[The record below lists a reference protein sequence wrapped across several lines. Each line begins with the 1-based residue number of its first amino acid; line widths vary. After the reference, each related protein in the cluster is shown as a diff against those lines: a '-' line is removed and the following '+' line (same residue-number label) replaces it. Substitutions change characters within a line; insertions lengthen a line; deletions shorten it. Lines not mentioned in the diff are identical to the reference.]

1 MKRLLFLLMAVLTVG
16 VMAGIV
22 NAQTE
27 VSQDFGVANFA
38 ADTSFNSTA
47 VGIHTGTGP
56 TDLGFVA
63 SGLCSS
69 GGDPPAH
76 HGVTNNRYEFMH
88 FSSNSGVIQTE
99 AADPTYG
106 VDFGNPRTGY
116 ILFDSVELGGGS
128 SLSMSVGEITGATN
142 TGDDEVV
149 IRVYVNGEP
158 GLGKDIFDTRADGN
172 GELDSGDARGGAI
185 YVEDTVDD
193 MGGILT
199 YDFAHSDTS
208 VILYVAIFTDD
219 DGDGYYIDDIVISS
233 AGTAQLVSP
242 IVWALVDV
250 GLLEWLR
257 PDPIVGT
264 DPYVTVNVRFG
275 TDPNLIVG
283 VNGTVEIETDYN
295 GDSSTN
301 IPATLDIDEDYYWIV
316 DVIDPNGGNGG
327 HFVPGDLWTFV
338 TTTPPEI
345 VLVETGPAGQESTDV
360 SEQDRDVNFDTYTI
374 SLSTN
379 PTSAVTIDIFENLP
393 STIVIPIATGN
404 DDAEEHLNEGGGNI
418 DLSSSDLELG
428 YEQNVPDPQLVGLL
442 FRNVPVNGAGAISS
456 AYVEFEADQTDT
468 GELHLLVAAEKN
480 AFPDNISGTDKDLS
494 RRVQTDT
501 KIVWDVEDWTTQ
513 HDKYNTPDITT
524 VIEEIVSDPDWRSGG
539 DIMILVSLDPAF
551 LVNGLPTGQ
560 VNREAEASSPY
571 PVLYINWAAPSQLE
585 IIPSQ
590 VILTAGEAPETITVK
605 AIDDSFLES
614 DPHFASIGYTI
625 TTSDTDYSALT
636 PVDIDVS
643 ILENECGAW
652 GFLFGD
658 LTNDCVVGLADLAE
672 FASQF
677 GLCTDP
683 HFPAICDDVQ

>member
-1 MKRLLFLLMAVLTVG
+1 MKRLIILLMVVLAVG

-38 ADTSFNSTA
+38 ADTSFNSTS
-47 VGIHTGTGP
+47 VGTHTGTGP

-69 GGDPPAH
+69 GGTPPAH

-116 ILFDSVELGGGS
+116 ILFDSVDLGGGS

-199 YDFAHSDTS
+199 YDFAPSDTS
-208 VILYVAIFTDD
+208 VILYVAVFTDD

-283 VNGTVEIETDYN
+283 VNGTLQIETDYN

-301 IPATLDIDEDYYWIV
+301 IPATLDLNEEYYWIV

-338 TTTPPEI
+338 TTIPPAVI
-345 VLVETGPAGQESTDV
+345 VTESDGSTDV
-360 SEQDRDVNFDTYTI
+360 SEEGETSDTFTI
-374 SLSTN
+374 ALSKAPPAPVT
-379 PTSAVTIDIFENLP
+379 VTIGSPTE
-393 STIVIPIATGN
+393 IVQYILASG
-404 DDAEEHLNEGGGNI
+404 DDAEEHQDDGEIGR
-418 DLSSSDLELG
+418 SSSDLEMPYDG
-428 YEQNVPDPQLVGLL
+428 SEEQITGLWFTDIKIPNFATITSATVDFQADGDSSVDVYLTIGGRLDDPGSFQQDINWMISTPGVDDETTAEVEWTPDPWTD
-442 FRNVPVNGAGAISS
+442 NVR
-456 AYVEFEADQTDT
+456 YF
-468 GELHLLVAAEKN
+468 
-480 AFPDNISGTDKDLS
+480 
-494 RRVQTDT
+494 
-501 KIVWDVEDWTTQ
+501 
-513 HDKYNTPDITT
+513 TPDISAIIQEIIDQPSWSSGNNLAVTIRNGNSGGTT
-524 VIEEIVSDPDWRSGG
+524 ASGERRRAESWNGSSSGG
-539 DIMILVSLDPAF
+539 DP
-551 LVNGLPTGQ
+551 
-560 VNREAEASSPY
+560 R
-571 PVLYINWAAPSQLE
+571 PVLRVTFDPVTQVTLSQ
-585 IIPSQ
+585 
-590 VILTAGEAPETITVK
+590 
-605 AIDDSFLES
+605 
-614 DPHFASIGYTI
+614 
-625 TTSDTDYSALT
+625 
-636 PVDIDVS
+636 
-643 ILENECGAW
+643 N
-652 GFLFGD
+652 
-658 LTNDCVVGLADLAE
+658 VV
-672 FASQF
+672 
-677 GLCTDP
+677 
-683 HFPAICDDVQ
+683 V